1 MTSKKDKF
9 YVMRDYTLINGL
21 LDLITH
27 IAWKGNT
34 KEMHMIEIGSYT
46 GDSTLV
52 FAEHFRSVLAI
63 DPFIDDYDPED
74 DACNYAPFDQVY
86 EEFIRKTKDV
96 ANMHLIRKTSDEAVE
111 AIKKAAKSI
120 DPRNL
125 EEENLRAFDFIYI
138 DGMHTYDQ
146 VKKDIVNYMP
156 LLREG
161 GFIGGHDY
169 ADNKKQVMDAVNEI
183 IGQPDAVFQ
192 DTSWI
197 KQV

>member
-1 MTSKKDKF
+1 MSKDKF
-9 YVMRDYTLINGL
+9 YVMRDHTLTSGL
-21 LDLITH
+21 LDLIAH

-34 KEMHMIEIGSYT
+34 KEMNMIEIGSYL

-52 FAEHFRSVLAI
+52 FSEHFNSVIAI
-63 DPFIDDYDPED
+63 DPFIEDYDPD
-74 DACNYAPFDQVY
+74 DDTCNYAPLSQVY
-86 EEFIRKTKDV
+86 DEFIRRTKD
-96 ANMHLIRKTSDEAVE
+96 NPKIHLMRIKSDEGVE
-111 AIKKAAKSI
+111 ILTNAAKKLGSDRI
-120 DPRNL
+120 NV
-125 EEENLRAFDFIYI
+125 FDFIYI

-146 VKKDIVNYMP
+146 VKKDIVNYLP
-156 LLREG
+156 LVKKG

-169 ADNKKQVMDAVNEI
+169 ADNKEQVVRAVNEI